1 MKLLLDSHTLL
12 WWLDD
17 SPRLGSRARSAI
29 VEATVVAVS
38 LATIWEIAIKIGLG
52 KLSVDLRDLLVN
64 ISRDGFDL
72 LPVTPSDCL
81 AVAALP
87 RHHGDPF
94 DRMLIVQA
102 REQGMT
108 LLSDDR
114 SFTAYE
120 VTTFPAGR

>member
-17 SPRLGSRARSAI
+17 SPRLGNRARSAI
-29 VEATVVAVS
+29 ADATVVAVS
-38 LATIWEIAIKIGLG
+38 LATIWEIAIKVGLE

-72 LPVTPSDCL
+72 LPVTSSDCL

-94 DRMLIVQA
+94 DRMLIAQA
-102 REQGMT
+102 QSDGLVIVT
-108 LLSDDR
+108 ADPAFAAYDVDVLPLS
-114 SFTAYE
+114 
-120 VTTFPAGR
+120 